1 MASTEVR
8 LFGNLTRDPEL
19 SFTTGG
25 RAKAD
30 FSVACND
37 SWTDKDGERQ
47 EKTAYYDIVA
57 WGALAEDIATVI
69 TKGMPVIIVG
79 RLEQQTW
86 VDKETQKNR
95 SKVAILADKVSVNV
109 QGITEVTRKARSN
122 DGESSSRL
130 RGTAVKPKPAQK
142 MEEAEE
148 PF

>member
-25 RAKAD
+25 RGKVD

-69 TKGMPVIIVG
+69 TKGMPVVIVG

-86 VDKETQKNR
+86 TDKETGKNR
-95 SKVAILADKVSVNV
+95 SKVSILADKVSVNV
-109 QGITEVTRKARSN
+109 QGITEVTRKARAEGQEQQSK
-122 DGESSSRL
+122 L
-130 RGTAVKPKPAQK
+130 RAAPKPRVTKQV
-142 MEEAEE
+142 EEAEE